1 MNPLPSGS
9 GRDDLSDLLPRFDLR
24 GMDLSLERMQEAL
37 RELQHPAAEIP
48 AVQVVGTNGKGSI
61 ACFLHHALMAAGL
74 RSGLTISPHLLSWCE
89 RIRVNER
96 LITIEKLRCLLQTLQ
111 PVVTTCRLT
120 PFEQMICAAMVHFE
134 AERPDW
140 LVLEAGLGGRLDATT
155 AHPHRRLIAVGS
167 IGLDH
172 REHLGAT
179 LEEIAAEKAAAIPP
193 GSHVVSAAQLPEVQ
207 RVLEH
212 RAAAMHAS
220 LRWVEPLANDWTLG
234 LPGVLQRSNAAVAW
248 AALEWIGRDINT
260 EITVDAIRKGFA
272 AARWPGRLQ
281 WMQWHGRPVR
291 VDGAHNP
298 PAAAALANERC
309 RWLAADQAQIWVL
322 AIQAH
327 KQAPEML
334 KHLLQPNDLA
344 WIVPVPEH
352 RSWSLEQLQLDAPE
366 LAHQLRGAA
375 DATGAL
381 TQLEHDGWPQV
392 APVVAGSLYLIG
404 HLLETHQLQAE

>member
-1 MNPLPSGS
+1 
-9 GRDDLSDLLPRFDLR
+9 
-24 GMDLSLERMQEAL
+24 MDLSLDRMQEAL
-37 RELQHPAAEIP
+37 RDLQHPAAGIP

-61 ACFLHHALMAAGL
+61 ACFIHHGLMAAGL

-96 LITIEKLRCLLQTLQ
+96 LITIEELRCLLQSLQ
-111 PVVTTCRLT
+111 PVVSTFRLT
-120 PFEQMICAAMVHFE
+120 PFEQLICAALVHFE
-134 AERPDW
+134 TERPDW

-179 LEEIAAEKAAAIPP
+179 LEEIAAEKSAAIAP

-207 RVLEH
+207 RVLEG
-212 RAAAMHAS
+212 RAAAMDAS
-220 LRWVEPLANDWTLG
+220 LHWVEPLANDWTLG
-234 LPGVLQRSNAAVAW
+234 LPGDLQRSNAAVAR
-248 AALEWIGRDINT
+248 AALEWIGRDIST
-260 EITVDAIRKGFA
+260 GITVDAMRHGFA
-272 AARWPGRLQ
+272 KARWPGRLQ

-298 PAAAALANERC
+298 PAAAALAKERC
-309 RWLAADQAQIWVL
+309 RWLATDQAQRWVL

-327 KQAPEML
+327 KQAPAML
-334 KHLLQPNDLA
+334 KHLLQSNDLA
-344 WIVPVPEH
+344 WIIPVPEH
-352 RSWSLEQLQLDAPE
+352 RSWSVEQLQLDVPE

-375 DATGAL
+375 DVTGAL
-381 TQLEHDGWPQV
+381 TQLAQDGWPQA
-392 APVVAGSLYLIG
+392 APVIAGSLYLIG
-404 HLLETHQLQAE
+404 HLLETDQLQAE

>member
-24 GMDLSLERMQEAL
+24 GMDLSLDRVQEAL
-37 RELQHPAAEIP
+37 GELQQPAATIP

-61 ACFLHHALMAAGL
+61 ACFIHHALMAAGL
-74 RSGLTISPHLLSWCE
+74 RSGLTISPHLVSWCE

-96 LITIEKLRCLLQTLQ
+96 LITIEELRCLLQTLQ
-111 PVVTTCRLT
+111 SVVTTYRLT
-120 PFEQMICAAMVHFE
+120 PFEQLICAALVHFE
-134 AERPDW
+134 AQRPDW

-155 AHPHRRLIAVGS
+155 AHPRRRLIAVGS

-179 LEEIAAEKAAAIPP
+179 LEAIATEKAAAIPP
-193 GSHVVSAAQLPEVQ
+193 GSHVVSGAQLPEVQ
-207 RVLEH
+207 RVLE
-212 RAAAMHAS
+212 RAVSAMDAS

-234 LPGVLQRSNAAVAW
+234 LTGDLQRSNAGVAR
-248 AALEWIGRDINT
+248 AALEWMARDGK
-260 EITVDAIRKGFA
+260 EITVDAMRDGFA

-281 WMQWHGRPVR
+281 WMQWEGRRVR

-298 PAAAALANERC
+298 PAAKALANERC
-309 RWLAADQAQIWVL
+309 RWMAADQPQIWVL

-327 KQAPEML
+327 KQAPAML

-344 WIVPVPEH
+344 WIIPVPEH
-352 RSWSLEQLQLDAPE
+352 RSWSVGQLQHDAPE
-366 LAHQLRGAA
+366 FAHQLRGAG
-375 DATGAL
+375 DAAEAL
-381 TQLEHDGWPQV
+381 NQLEHKGWPQA

-404 HLLETHQLQAE
+404 HLLKTHQLQAE